1 MLPNLLAL
9 YNLKQASYLRNCM
22 FLGLPKSKNQQ
33 ISNNPEYTNFLNNEF
48 KSNFKNHRIVR
59 SEQRINQLKPLA
71 TTNYVSEIKLIRS
84 FKSFLRLNGDS
95 FSTLTIPHFS
105 FKVFY
110 LGYSRGGLSTLNLT
124 RLFGRWK
131 DIYYLVFN
139 LFFYKI
145 DLLTFGSSFFKNEL
159 LSMNWQVMGKF
170 KFMWR
175 YTRPFLTLKSNK
187 ITTYGDFVFTRLS
200 LLGMRISLVIDV
212 LYHTKT
218 IYYLHRS
225 GFYTIGLVPLNHNIN
240 TLNFA
245 IPSGSDSLL
254 SQVFFIRF
262 ISLIKQN
269 TLEYRHTSM
278 KKLWF
283 KS

>member
-1 MLPNLLAL
+1 
-9 YNLKQASYLRNCM
+9 M

-59 SEQRINQLKPLA
+59 SGQRINQLKPLV

-110 LGYSRGGLSTLNLT
+110 LDYSRGGLSTLNLT

-131 DIYYLVFN
+131 DVYYLVFN

-159 LSMNWQVMGKF
+159 LSMN
-170 KFMWR
+170 
-175 YTRPFLTLKSNK
+175 
-187 ITTYGDFVFTRLS
+187 
-200 LLGMRISLVIDV
+200 
-212 LYHTKT
+212 
-218 IYYLHRS
+218 
-225 GFYTIGLVPLNHNIN
+225 
-240 TLNFA
+240 
-245 IPSGSDSLL
+245 
-254 SQVFFIRF
+254 
-262 ISLIKQN
+262 
-269 TLEYRHTSM
+269 
-278 KKLWF
+278 
-283 KS
+283 